1 MKDILVLTADKNA
14 ELMLK
19 AFMDR
24 LTESE
29 KIRKFDFDII
39 THPKRDPGVA
49 NQSVDFVRP
58 YIKDYRF
65 LLVLFDHEGSG
76 KERESKSE
84 LELQIEKALHNN
96 GWQDRNV
103 CILFEPEL
111 ESWLW
116 VNKAHLHRIMD
127 WEHKNDIYQWIEA
140 KGFLLK
146 NSKPVRPK
154 EAFESA
160 LKFQKIPRSAS
171 LYSALAQQADYRD
184 CIDPSFQKFIHT
196 IRNWIR

>member
-19 AFMDR
+19 ALMSR
-24 LTESE
+24 LPKSE
-29 KIRKFDFDII
+29 KIREFDFDVH
-39 THPKRDPGVA
+39 THTKRDPGVA
-49 NQSVDFVRP
+49 NQSVEYVRP
-58 YIKDYRF
+58 YIQDYRF

-76 KERESKSE
+76 KEKQAKLE
-84 LELQIEKALHNN
+84 LESQIEKELDNN
-96 GWQDRNV
+96 GWQDRNA

-116 VNKAHLHRIMD
+116 VNKAHLHQVMD
-127 WEHKNDIYQWIEA
+127 WENKEDIYQWI
-140 KGFLLK
+140 KRNGFSFV
-146 NSKPVRPK
+146 NSKPDRPK

-160 LKFQKIPRSAS
+160 LKFQKIPRSSS
-171 LYSALAQQADYRD
+171 LYVALAKQADYQD

-196 IRNWIR
+196 IRNWIQ